1 MKTLAG
7 KTIVHV
13 EKVYDD
19 EIELNGQKLWV
30 DRSFQNKDWHRKI
43 DGKVVH
49 SSLMP
54 EGSVVYFHYLE
65 TNRPQATPNNYVMED
80 ERLFC
85 YIGADG
91 KIEMVNDYVLIT
103 PIAKDSVSTL
113 LYVPDGEKVYND
125 KGIIACISDNDLG
138 LDRGMKVLLMPN
150 SNFTNEIEG
159 TEYFVVRLDDIIA
172 VFDDTENVDTHDNS
186 NQ

>member
-1 MKTLAG
+1 
-7 KTIVHV
+7 
-13 EKVYDD
+13 
-19 EIELNGQKLWV
+19 
-30 DRSFQNKDWHRKI
+30 
-43 DGKVVH
+43 
-49 SSLMP
+49 
-54 EGSVVYFHYLE
+54 
-65 TNRPQATPNNYVMED
+65 
-80 ERLFC
+80 
-85 YIGADG
+85 
-91 KIEMVNDYVLIT
+91 MVNDYVLIT

-138 LDRGMKVLLMPN
+138 LERGMKVLLMPN